1 MLNKRAG
8 GDSFE
13 IEKIFKEVFK
23 DVSQNNPS
31 KRFYKNKTIA

>member
-1 MLNKRAG
+1 MLNKRAE

-13 IEKIFKEVFK
+13 IEKIFK